1 MIRPPSDT
9 VILNLIQDLARADPT
24 LNPDVYAPCK
34 SPSLEILNQ
43 VLDDGIRGKRF
54 STLLQRRYRGELLFV

>member
-9 VILNLIQDLARADPT
+9 VILN
-24 LNPDVYAPCK
+24 
-34 SPSLEILNQ
+34 Q
-43 VLDDGIRGKRF
+43 VRDDGIRGKRF